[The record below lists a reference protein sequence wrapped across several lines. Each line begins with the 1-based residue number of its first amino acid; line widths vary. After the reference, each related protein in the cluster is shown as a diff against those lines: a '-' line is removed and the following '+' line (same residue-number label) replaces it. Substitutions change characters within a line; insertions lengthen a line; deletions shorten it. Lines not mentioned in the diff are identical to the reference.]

1 METSIEVFIGPLMFF
16 LLAGIFYLVIELRI
30 KMLKCRG

>member
-1 METSIEVFIGPLMFF
+1 MEKSIESLGAPLMF
-16 LLAGIFYLVIELRI
+16 LVLAGIFYLVIELRI

>member
-1 METSIEVFIGPLMFF
+1 MEESIEVLITPIVF
-16 LLAGIFYLVIELRI
+16 LVLAGIFYLVIELRI

>member
-1 METSIEVFIGPLMFF
+1 MEESIEALIAPVMFF
-16 LLAGIFYLVIELRI
+16 VLAGIFFLVIELRI

>member
-1 METSIEVFIGPLMFF
+1 MEESIEVFIAPLMVFI
-16 LLAGIFYLVIELRI
+16 LAGIFYLVIELRI

>member
-1 METSIEVFIGPLMFF
+1 MEKSIEVFIAPLMFF
-16 LLAGIFYLVIELRI
+16 VLAGIFYLVVELRI

>member
-1 METSIEVFIGPLMFF
+1 MEKSVEVFIGPLVFF
-16 LLAGIFYLVIELRI
+16 VLAAIFYFVVELRI

>member
-1 METSIEVFIGPLMFF
+1 MEIDALIAPAMFF
-16 LLAGIFYLVIELRI
+16 VVAGIFYIIIEFRI

>member
-1 METSIEVFIGPLMFF
+1 MENSVEVFIGPVMFF
-16 LLAGIFYLVIELRI
+16 VLAGIFYFVIELRI

>member
-1 METSIEVFIGPLMFF
+1 MEKSIEVFIGPIMFF
-16 LLAGIFYLVIELRI
+16 VLAGIFYLVIELRI

>member
-1 METSIEVFIGPLMFF
+1 MDESIEALITPITF
-16 LLAGIFYLVIELRI
+16 LVLAGIFYLVIELRI

>member
-1 METSIEVFIGPLMFF
+1 MDESLYLLGAPVAFILVGLIFF
-16 LLAGIFYLVIELRI
+16 VVIELRI

>member
-1 METSIEVFIGPLMFF
+1 MEQSIDVYIGPVMFF
-16 LLAGIFYLVIELRI
+16 VLAGIFFLVIEFRI